1 MTSQAERRERNFELR
16 RRGFTEQD
24 IVHLMDDTELRANVR
39 RGGVLAIEEMRD
51 RELKLLESKDLDI
64 GV

>member
-1 MTSQAERRERNFELR
+1 MTAQTERRERNHELR
-16 RRGFTEQD
+16 RRGFTEQE

-39 RGGVLAIEEMRD
+39 RGGILAIEEMRD
-51 RELKLLESKDLDI
+51 REIKLLESKDLDT